1 MINNSASVF
10 ISANSYDEVYSLS
23 KTATNADLSVSRSDT
38 GAQLLFLRNYE
49 RERSHQRIH
58 FHSTP
63 VNSRT
68 GLIFFKR
75 TFNPLVNDSDAPLI
89 DGIDNA
95 LLCAAESDML
105 EGQRQ
110 YGKAQAKMSEAV
122 AMIGT
127 MQDLERQ
134 QSANL
139 IRIIPNPEPD
149 PVCIGVSYGSKD
161 HFLV

>member
-1 MINNSASVF
+1 M
-10 ISANSYDEVYSLS
+10 S
-23 KTATNADLSVSRSDT
+23 KIVTNADPAAPIRHQPSFFS
-38 GAQLLFLRNYE
+38 LRNSE
-49 RERSHQRIH
+49 RERQHQRIH

-63 VNSRT
+63 QNART
-68 GLIFFKR
+68 GLLLFKR
-75 TFNPLVNDSDAPLI
+75 TFQPLLNDSDAPLI
-89 DGIDNA
+89 GGIDNA

-110 YGKAQAKMSEAV
+110 YGKAQAKMQEAV

-139 IRIIPNPEPD
+139 IRIIPCPEPD
-149 PVCIGVSYGSKD
+149 PVCLGASYGAKD